1 MSVFNRNLCL
11 ANAGHPN
18 EHLSRMNG
26 KMADAKTP
34 ETLNTSYNQIA
45 ELLGLAKYDAQ
56 EQDSII
62 EAVKTY
68 LQKRIKWLLILDDVD
83 GDRYNAHKQH
93 YLAAFLPKGSY
104 GHILVTTQA
113 GSLSHLGQ
121 GF

>member
-1 MSVFNRNLCL
+1 M
-11 ANAGHPN
+11 AGIGKTQVAIKYAHKNSN
-18 EHLSRMNG
+18 EYEFVLL
-26 KMADAKTP
+26 ADAKTR

-45 ELLGLAKYDAQ
+45 ELLGLAMYDAQ